1 MCEADRFPTLTHT
14 RRSDSTS
21 CEHNPSWVCH
31 DQVLV
36 TLCHW
41 RAQLSWVGFLKGRTG
56 EPTFGI
62 WKADFLH
69 DSFNITKID
78 RSKTCFGFSFLWQWS
93 NEVKS
98 TEVDTETSYGEPTLN
113 GNEGKARRVVGRT
126 MEDLCT
132 SNYWLPGCM
141 FLTQVDCYLLPK
153 QKHKLPTRV
162 NKTGPA

>member
-1 MCEADRFPTLTHT
+1 M
-14 RRSDSTS
+14 
-21 CEHNPSWVCH
+21 
-31 DQVLV
+31 
-36 TLCHW
+36 
-41 RAQLSWVGFLKGRTG
+41 
-56 EPTFGI
+56 
-62 WKADFLH
+62 
-69 DSFNITKID
+69 
-78 RSKTCFGFSFLWQWS
+78 
-93 NEVKS
+93 
-98 TEVDTETSYGEPTLN
+98 DTETSYGEPTLN